1 MLIETFSGLDATTFL
16 AYLDP
21 GLGSMQLQIIV
32 AGLLSFG
39 FFVKTHLVQVKYR
52 IGRIL
57 KKRND

>member
-1 MLIETFSGLDATTFL
+1 MFDETLSALGGLNLL

-21 GLGSMQLQIIV
+21 GMGSMQLQILV

-52 IGRIL
+52 IGRIW
-57 KKRND
+57 KRDN